1 MTLDNLDYGLIGI
14 WLLIVSV
21 AVMVVEG
28 VLAALWS
35 ARIARRSREL
45 SKRLASEQAAVQAG
59 VDRLIASIEESNALW
74 EPYRRLLR
82 WLQHPLAIALAQS
95 FIRRRAAER

>member
-1 MTLDNLDYGLIGI
+1 VTLDNLDYGLIGI

-59 VDRLIASIEESNALW
+59 VDRLIASIEESNALC